1 MPNQRLE
8 QLEKILNLEYEKLG
22 EWEIELAMS
31 ASPPLKTEM
40 KQRIREQIL
49 PSIRK
54 YEAEYWR
61 LLAQEARFCEV
72 PEEDASNAIVEVV
85 REVELIETNSSASHL
100 DNKVIQLLQEI
111 LDKLKEP
118 KTPASAKAKL
128 VLPLLP
134 GILSYE
140 MELDTGNG
148 LRRAFQPLGRVLK
161 GALDEKK

>member
-1 MPNQRLE
+1 MP
-8 QLEKILNLEYEKLG
+8 
-22 EWEIELAMS
+22 ELR
-31 ASPPLKTEM
+31 
-40 KQRIREQIL
+40 Q
-49 PSIRK
+49 
-54 YEAEYWR
+54 YEAEYWS

-85 REVELIETNSSASHL
+85 REVELIETNSSATHL

-118 KTPASAKAKL
+118 KTPASAKAKV

-148 LRRAFQPLGRVLK
+148 LRRAVQRLGRVLK